1 MHGHTNIKFIVFTF
15 MLPQKLSHMTL
26 EVADNF
32 HVCLMQAYQARG
44 PLMFDKLIYDIYEL
58 DLGLHPVAV
67 VGKIVHK

>member
-1 MHGHTNIKFIVFTF
+1 
-15 MLPQKLSHMTL
+15 MTL
-26 EVADNF
+26 EVADIF

-58 DLGLHPVAV
+58 DLGLQPVAV